1 MGLSISVSTV
11 REKCGLTGTSWDTK
25 ISNLIGDW
33 VPALEHALDPD
44 FTPAVRDAWVAYYH
58 PLPCLAINWPNLRGG
73 TQRLLLRLIATI
85 VVALATLAGCSNRD
99 CAYYGGADANTRCVV
114 VGPAPIGA
122 GP

>member
-1 MGLSISVSTV
+1 MRRIAPEGLFDQLETFTHGLSSVLAIAG
-11 REKCGLTGTSWDTK
+11 RQQ
-25 ISNLIGDW
+25 N
-33 VPALEHALDPD
+33 
-44 FTPAVRDAWVAYYH
+44 RDAWVT
-58 PLPCLAINWPNLRGG
+58 L
-73 TQRLLLRLIATI
+73 QRLLLRLIATI